1 MRSVD
6 WRSRRTALIG
16 LIGLIAALLL
26 VGSGTA
32 EGAWWPKR
40 KLALKR
46 IAAADQ
52 VAPTKPRGLKV
63 ASTTASSVTV
73 SWQRSTDR
81 VGVAGYIVY
90 RDGVRIGST
99 AATKTRY
106 VASTLTCG
114 TSHRIAVQ
122 AYDRAGNR
130 SARAVILAA
139 TSACVDTQAPS
150 VPANVAQTGVT
161 SSSITISWS
170 ASTDNFGV
178 VGYEVLSD
186 GALAG
191 STASTL
197 FALTGA
203 SLRCRCTPSA
213 FGLSTRPVIARMR
226 PASWSR
232 RPGAPIRQP
241 HPRPRRSGCLRS
253 TRPPISVRWSA
264 ASDDRGVARIR
275 RVSRQR
281 AGRFDGATSYTIG
294 SLGVRSQLCDRRRC
308 LRRGREPFGS
318 VVDHRHDER
327 VSGAAARPAAG
338 HHPAQHSVRTDCD
351 AARPAPRSLFAGLL
365 RRTTRA

>member
-1 MRSVD
+1 MAEAQARPQADRGGGSGRPD
-6 WRSRRTALIG
+6 ETPRTQGG
-16 LIGLIAALLL
+16 LHDRVERDGLLAAL
-26 VGSGTA
+26 
-32 EGAWWPKR
+32 
-40 KLALKR
+40 
-46 IAAADQ
+46 
-52 VAPTKPRGLKV
+52 
-63 ASTTASSVTV
+63 
-73 SWQRSTDR
+73 DR
-81 VGVAGYIVY
+81 PGRRCRYIVY

-197 FALTGA
+197 FALTGLRCGA
-203 SLRCRCTPSA
+203 MYTIGVRALDAAGHRSDAAGILVTTAGCPDTAAPSTPTSLRVSSVSQTS
-213 FGLSTRPVIARMR
+213 
-226 PASWSR
+226 
-232 RPGAPIRQP
+232 
-241 HPRPRRSGCLRS
+241 
-253 TRPPISVRWSA
+253 ISVRWSA
-264 ASDDRGVARIR
+264 ASDDRGVAGYGVYRGSAP
-275 RVSRQR
+275 VGST
-281 AGRFDGATSYTIG
+281 GATSYTIG
-294 SLGVRSQLCDRRRC
+294 SLACGASYAIGVDAYDGAGNRS
-308 LRRGREPFGS
+308 GRS
-318 VVDHRHDER
+318 
-327 VSGAAARPAAG
+327 SITATTSACPAPPPAPAGG
-338 HHPAQHSVRTDCD
+338 HHRAQHSVRTDCD
-351 AARPAPRSLFAGLL
+351 RRDRLHDLSSLDRFDGQHERDGLRPVPRRPRPPVQVSVTDRDVL
-365 RRTTRA
+365 RPRVRPQLRPCS